1 MKKTL
6 NAKDFILI
14 GVLSA
19 LMWIICMIISTVMS
33 VAGPVTNICYP
44 SGVAIAGGIVM
55 MLLLAK
61 VPKRGVFTISSVI
74 QGILLMLV
82 GCFWVVSLMLIVG
95 GVVCDLL
102 VMRGEKISMGAMKG
116 AFAIFSG
123 FFQLGY
129 LFPFVFMK
137 DAYTD
142 VMLGNGISQDF
153 IDSLFGVTAGVMPV
167 VIVALGVLCGFIGG
181 TIGQRVLKKHF
192 IKAGLV
198 SVK

>member
-1 MKKTL
+1 MGHL
-6 NAKDFILI
+6 YDHQYGDECGWSSDEYL
-14 GVLSA
+14 LSVWRGDREWHSDDA
-19 LMWIICMIISTVMS
+19 S
-33 VAGPVTNICYP
+33 
-44 SGVAIAGGIVM
+44 
-55 MLLLAK
+55 
-61 VPKRGVFTISSVI
+61 GVFTISSVI

-82 GCFWVVSLMLIVG
+82 GCFWVVSLLFIIG

-102 VMRGEKISMGAMKG
+102 VLRGGKITMGAMKI
-116 AFAIFSG
+116 AFAVFSG

-137 DAYTD
+137 DAFTD
-142 VMLGNGISQDF
+142 VMLGNGISQEF

-167 VIVALGVLCGFIGG
+167 VIVALGVICGFIGA

-198 SVK
+198 SIKK